1 MRKRGKAVLVRL
13 NEQEYV
19 HLKRQSEI
27 TGLKMEPLVRQL
39 ILGRDVKLRPPE
51 NLAALLRQMSAMGN
65 NINQIA
71 KVANSSK
78 FIRSEDM
85 EAIQKMQDELWQAI
99 KELRKNQL
107 EGGMLWDI
115 QRSLPSGNRYTYRWL
130 MRPTKKRPVWIGW

>member
-27 TGLKMEPLVRQL
+27 TGLKMEPLVRKL

-99 KELRKNQL
+99 KEL
-107 EGGMLWDI
+107 
-115 QRSLPSGNRYTYRWL
+115 
-130 MRPTKKRPVWIGW
+130 

>member
-1 MRKRGKAVLVRL
+1 MRKRMIKISVRL
-13 NEQEYV
+13 NEQEHT
-19 HLKRQSEI
+19 HLKRLSEM

-39 ILGRDVKLRPPE
+39 ILGRELKPRPPE

-99 KELRKNQL
+99 KEL
-107 EGGMLWDI
+107 
-115 QRSLPSGNRYTYRWL
+115 
-130 MRPTKKRPVWIGW
+130 

>member
-1 MRKRGKAVLVRL
+1 MRL
-13 NEQEYV
+13 NEQEYA
-19 HLKRQSEI
+19 HLKQLSET

-39 ILGRDVKLRPPE
+39 ILGRELKPRPPE

-78 FIRSEDM
+78 FIRSEDI

-99 KELRKNQL
+99 KEL
-107 EGGMLWDI
+107 
-115 QRSLPSGNRYTYRWL
+115 
-130 MRPTKKRPVWIGW
+130 

>member
-65 NINQIA
+65 NIN
-71 KVANSSK
+71 
-78 FIRSEDM
+78 
-85 EAIQKMQDELWQAI
+85 
-99 KELRKNQL
+99 
-107 EGGMLWDI
+107 
-115 QRSLPSGNRYTYRWL
+115 
-130 MRPTKKRPVWIGW
+130 

>member
-1 MRKRGKAVLVRL
+1 MRL
-13 NEQEYV
+13 NEQEYA
-19 HLKRQSEI
+19 HLKRLSEI

-39 ILGRDVKLRPPE
+39 ILGRDVKPRPPE

-99 KELRKNQL
+99 KEL
-107 EGGMLWDI
+107 
-115 QRSLPSGNRYTYRWL
+115 
-130 MRPTKKRPVWIGW
+130 

>member
-39 ILGRDVKLRPPE
+39 ILGRDVKPHPPE

-71 KVANSSK
+71 KVANSAH
-78 FIRSEDM
+78 FVRSEDM
-85 EAIQKMQDELWQAI
+85 EAIQKMQDKLWQAI
-99 KELRKNQL
+99 KEL
-107 EGGMLWDI
+107 
-115 QRSLPSGNRYTYRWL
+115 
-130 MRPTKKRPVWIGW
+130 

>member
-1 MRKRGKAVLVRL
+1 MRKRMIEISVRL
-13 NEQEYV
+13 NEEEYI

-85 EAIQKMQDELWQAI
+85 EAIQKMQDELWQSI
-99 KELRKNQL
+99 KEL
-107 EGGMLWDI
+107 
-115 QRSLPSGNRYTYRWL
+115 
-130 MRPTKKRPVWIGW
+130 

>member
-51 NLAALLRQMSAMGN
+51 NLAALLRQMSAIGN

-71 KVANSSK
+71 KVANSAH
-78 FIRSEDM
+78 FVRSEDI
-85 EAIQKMQDELWQAI
+85 EAIQKMQDELWQSI
-99 KELRKNQL
+99 KEL
-107 EGGMLWDI
+107 
-115 QRSLPSGNRYTYRWL
+115 
-130 MRPTKKRPVWIGW
+130 